1 MTKIS
6 IIIPT
11 FNEEEYLPQLLD
23 SIKDQ
28 SYTDY
33 EIIIADAQSKDK
45 TLEIAKSYGCI
56 ITEGGLP
63 ALGRNNGA
71 KKANGELLLFLDSD
85 LILTEDY
92 LKDSVEEFE
101 ENNLG
106 IAITQMIP
114 LSDKKRDK
122 ILHEFANRFMIMVE
136 SIKPHGAGCYGII
149 SRKDLHDQVGGFE
162 ESLDFGEDSDYIERI
177 GKLSSFKVLRKPH
190 VLVSIRR
197 LEKEGL
203 KSLAYKYS
211 KSTVYDFM
219 GKKITADELDY
230 TFGYSDEHS
239 PNFLEDSIEDE
250 NYAYDLETNETN
262 VSYNELERS
271 HVNQAIEKENHID
284 ASKNTENSKKRIIY
298 SVCGEGLG
306 HAIRSGVILEELIE
320 KYEILIFASDR
331 AYTYLSQKFENVYE
345 IYGFNTVYENNTVQ
359 NRKTFVKSMKRLP
372 RDLKENLGLL
382 YRLARDF
389 KPNAIVSDFEFY
401 ASLLSKL
408 LRIPLISI
416 DNMHVITQCNIEYP
430 DKYKKDK
437 LKAEGVVKS
446 FIVRPKRHIIISYF
460 YPEIK
465 NPQKTIIY
473 PPVLRK
479 EIIELKPSYKNHILV
494 YQTSK
499 SNEKLIKT
507 LKKVKE
513 KFIIYGFD
521 KNETDQNLEFKMFN
535 EDEFFSDLQN
545 SRAIIT
551 NGGFTLIS
559 EALYLKKPVYSVPVK
574 GQFEQILNAIY
585 LDKLGY
591 GEFHEEINKN
601 SLEKFI
607 RKLPKYQK
615 NLKTYYGGDNKALI
629 QELENSI
636 EKYAK

>member
-1 MTKIS
+1 MAKIS

-28 SYTDY
+28 SYADY

-45 TLEIAKSYGCI
+45 TREIAKSYGCI

-101 ENNLG
+101 ENELG

-122 ILHEFANRFMIMVE
+122 VLHEFANRFMIMVE

-162 ESLDFGEDSDYIERI
+162 ESLDFGEDSDYIARI
-177 GKLSSFKVLRKPH
+177 GKISSFKVLRKPQ

-203 KSLAYKYS
+203 VSLAYKYS

-230 TFGYSDEHS
+230 AFGYSDEHN
-239 PNFLEDSIEDE
+239 PNILETSDYSYE
-250 NYAYDLETNETN
+250 DLEANETN
-262 VSYNELERS
+262 VSYNNLEKNPMNKS
-271 HVNQAIEKENHID
+271 IVQENPED
-284 ASKNTENSKKRIIY
+284 TLDNTAASKKRIIY

-320 KYEILIFASDR
+320 RYDILIFASDR

-345 IYGFNTVYENNTVQ
+345 IYGFNTVYENNKVQ
-359 NRKTFVKSMKRLP
+359 NRKTFVKSMKKLP

-382 YRLARDF
+382 YKLARDF
-389 KPNAIVSDFEFY
+389 KPNAIISDFEFY

-430 DKYKKDK
+430 DKYRKDK
-437 LKAEGVVKS
+437 LKAESVVKS

-479 EIIELKPSYKNHILV
+479 EIMELKPSYKNHILV

-559 EALYLKKPVYSVPVK
+559 EALYLKKPVYSIPVK
-574 GQFEQILNAIY
+574 GQFEQIINAIY

-591 GEFHEEINKN
+591 GEFHEEINKK

-607 RKLPKYQK
+607 KKLPKYQN
-615 NLKTYYGGDNKALI
+615 NLKEYYGGDNKALI
-629 QELENSI
+629 KELENSI